1 MAISVFPAPSTASAP
16 YPGAGS
22 IVASSAETK
31 GWYSTTL
38 AAGNYVI
45 NVISGGNPIYDTT
58 RNTYSVSAY
67 ESNIAYPQCESGT
80 PTFVKITT
88 SDTIFL
94 SAGVRMNYN
103 IFQYYFNSAAAGNG
117 SYSFNYASVK
127 NFDWTNP
134 SFIIG
139 LNSEGN
145 NRICLVPIAAGPSH
159 LAFGGNATTEM
170 AALGNL
176 WISDQSSPVVYATFA
191 SRHFAVRDNA
201 ALYTSTNAVSWST
214 VTLTGS
220 AGTGQDICY
229 GSFNGYYVLVTN
241 GSVSTSNI
249 SSSTNGT
256 TWSTRTGAHSQSLYS
271 VTVGNNL
278 YIAVGGAGSIQTST
292 DSITWTSRTSPQTGA
307 TWSHVAYNSTNGY
320 YFVIGT
326 SVSSNITAAYSTDA
340 ITWTGVLPVIGKASE
355 TIGATYSGTD
365 YRKQVAIF
373 GSILNSQKSKLF
385 SGGGYFYINYGEACY
400 ISATGQKWDFIVN
413 RQASETIYHPT
424 YGLIGWRTD
433 GIRHGWLHSLT
444 ASYVI
449 YNSTI

>member
-45 NVISGGNPIYDTT
+45 NVISGGNPTLST
-58 RNTYSVSAY
+58 FRNTYSISAY
-67 ESNIAYPQCESGT
+67 ESNIVYPQCDSGI

-94 SAGVRMNYN
+94 SAGVRQNSSHY
-103 IFQYYFNSAAAGNG
+103 QYYFNSDAAGNG
-117 SYSFNYASVK
+117 SYSFNYASIK

-134 SFIIG
+134 SFFIG
-139 LNSEGN
+139 ASGTDSV
-145 NRICLVPIAAGPSH
+145 RACLVPIAAAPSQ
-159 LAFGGNATTEM
+159 LASGGNATTEL
-170 AALGNL
+170 ASTGQL
-176 WISDQSSPVVYATFA
+176 WSNTQAPPVVYATFTN
-191 SRHFAVRDNA
+191 RHFAVRDNA

-256 TWSTRTGAHSQSLYS
+256 TWSTRAGAHSQSLYS

-278 YIAVGGAGSIQTST
+278 YIAVGAAGSIQTST

-307 TWSHVAYNSTNGY
+307 IWTHVAYNSTNGY
-320 YFVIGT
+320 YFVLGK
-326 SVSSNITAAYSTDA
+326 SVSSNISAAYSTDGT
-340 ITWTGVLPVIGKASE
+340 TWTGVLPVIGKASE
-355 TIGATYSGTD
+355 TIAATYSGVD
-365 YRKQVAIF
+365 YRKQVAIL
-373 GSILNSQKSKLF
+373 GSDIASQKNKLF
-385 SGGGYFYINYGEACY
+385 SGGGYFYINFGESVY
-400 ISATGQKWDFIVN
+400 LSTTGQKWDIIVN
-413 RQASETIYHPT
+413 REAGSTIYHPT
-424 YGLIGWRTD
+424 YGLIGWNTSET
-433 GIRHGWLHSLT
+433 RHAWLHSIT